1 MRKKSAPRYSRR
13 RQYVGSCCYGGDE
26 KGGGEEEADGSKDEE
41 GDRGDEEGSRSGS
54 RDQEGSRGDE
64 ELRKAAKGSL
74 AYKSATA
81 ILPTSSST
89 KILEVILWR
98 TCSTERGRR
107 LRHSRR

>member
-1 MRKKSAPRYSRR
+1 MSAAAATEGTKKAGERKKQTAARTKKATEATKKAAEAAAGTKKAADAMKNFGRR
-13 RQYVGSCCYGGDE
+13 R
-26 KGGGEEEADGSKDEE
+26 
-41 GDRGDEEGSRSGS
+41 RGH
-54 RDQEGSRGDE
+54 
-64 ELRKAAKGSL
+64 LTL